1 MFYIANLR
9 VANGLWLVSEEKNT
23 IKRFTK
29 LFIFIIKYDIKDLG
43 FYINIFF
50 NEKIK
55 KYNSIKNN

>member
-29 LFIFIIKYDIKDLG
+29 LFIFIMKYDIKDL
-43 FYINIFF
+43 
-50 NEKIK
+50 
-55 KYNSIKNN
+55 